1 MKTLLSIF
9 VIATAG
15 LVGGG
20 QAAAAECYLPWNA
33 RHDLRM
39 AWLQKDCRYG
49 FPQRDGFAGRPKVIV
64 LRAGTVIDR
73 FGAPAGNFLAPADSS
88 YMGRSVPY
96 DRLKM
101 PYYRYQVVKPLR
113 VQAGKSVA
121 WFDQLGGG
129 IQYKTRDRVHV
140 LVDRGYLRQVW

>member
-1 MKTLLSIF
+1 MKTVLSIL
-9 VIATAG
+9 VIAAAMLIG
-15 LVGGG
+15 VG
-20 QAAAAECYLPWNA
+20 QSAAECYLPWNA

-39 AWLQKDCRYG
+39 TWLQKNCRFG

-73 FGAPAGNFLAPADSS
+73 FGAPTGNFLAPADSS
-88 YMGRSVPY
+88 YMGRAVPY

-113 VQAGKSVA
+113 VQAGKA
-121 WFDQLGGG
+121 APWFDQVGGG
-129 IQYKTRDRVHV
+129 LQYKTRDRVHM
-140 LVDRGYLRQVW
+140 LVERGYLRQVW